1 MSSENKGYLYILDD
15 DASFR
20 DSLRHAFV
28 SLGYQVWVFGS
39 AQELLQ
45 FSNICWP
52 AVLITDVRM
61 PGKSGVEL
69 QQDLI
74 EANLGIPLIFMS
86 GESTVQEA
94 ILGMRQGAIDFLEK
108 PFALEALLVSVER
121 ALELQRV
128 NLAKT
133 YRESVRTERLKR
145 LAPRE
150 REACQLMTQ
159 GYANPRIAI
168 EMGLSLDTVKQYK
181 KNVYTKLGIGDLAAL
196 IAFMQD

>member
-39 AQELLQ
+39 PQELLQ

-74 EANLGIPLIFMS
+74 DLKLCMCLPYFLCS
-86 GESTVQEA
+86 HKQEC
-94 ILGMRQGAIDFLEK
+94 LF
-108 PFALEALLVSVER
+108 
-121 ALELQRV
+121 
-128 NLAKT
+128 
-133 YRESVRTERLKR
+133 
-145 LAPRE
+145 
-150 REACQLMTQ
+150 
-159 GYANPRIAI
+159 
-168 EMGLSLDTVKQYK
+168 
-181 KNVYTKLGIGDLAAL
+181 
-196 IAFMQD
+196 

>member
-1 MSSENKGYLYILDD
+1 
-15 DASFR
+15 
-20 DSLRHAFV
+20 
-28 SLGYQVWVFGS
+28 
-39 AQELLQ
+39 
-45 FSNICWP
+45 
-52 AVLITDVRM
+52 M

-108 PFALEALLVSVER
+108 PFAVEALLVSVER

>member
-39 AQELLQ
+39 PQELLQ

-108 PFALEALLVSVER
+108 PFAVEALLVSVER

-128 NLAKT
+128 NLTKT

-181 KNVYTKLGIGDLAAL
+181 KNVYTKLGVGDLAAL

>member
-1 MSSENKGYLYILDD
+1 
-15 DASFR
+15 
-20 DSLRHAFV
+20 
-28 SLGYQVWVFGS
+28 
-39 AQELLQ
+39 
-45 FSNICWP
+45 
-52 AVLITDVRM
+52 
-61 PGKSGVEL
+61 
-69 QQDLI
+69 
-74 EANLGIPLIFMS
+74 
-86 GESTVQEA
+86 
-94 ILGMRQGAIDFLEK
+94 MRQGAIDFLEK
-108 PFALEALLVSVER
+108 PFAVEALLVSVER

>member
-39 AQELLQ
+39 PQELLQ

-108 PFALEALLVSVER
+108 PFAVEALLVSVER

>member
-28 SLGYQVWVFGS
+28 NLGYQVWVFGS
-39 AQELLQ
+39 PQELLQ

-108 PFALEALLVSVER
+108 PFAVEALLVSVER

-150 REACQLMTQ
+150 REACQLMRQ

>member
-39 AQELLQ
+39 PQELLQ

-108 PFALEALLVSVER
+108 PFAVEALLVSVER

-181 KNVYTKLGIGDLAAL
+181 KNVYTKLGVGDLAAL

>member
-28 SLGYQVWVFGS
+28 SLGYQVWVFGR

-108 PFALEALLVSVER
+108 PFAVEALLVSVER

-181 KNVYTKLGIGDLAAL
+181 KNVYTKLGVGDLAAL

>member
-28 SLGYQVWVFGS
+28 SLGYQVWGFGS

-108 PFALEALLVSVER
+108 PFAVEALLVSVER

>member
-39 AQELLQ
+39 PQELLQ

-108 PFALEALLVSVER
+108 PFAVEALLVSVER

-128 NLAKT
+128 NLTKT